1 MENLIKERLELINR
15 AKEIIKNIEISEEE
29 KNVIKE
35 KLIKQFL
42 YEEFV
47 DDYKKPET
55 PIEPELN
62 YTVNI
67 VADLKKG
74 DYKIGDIVTTKGYY
88 AVGDG
93 GEAKYIIQDYNYYL
107 NEWLP
112 FDCRKIGNEYNRLG
126 TDRVLYNSP
135 VDEFGNHTLDNG
147 LIACLLDKENIK
159 PEQYGAKAENNYN
172 NLYHFQHMFAH
183 MKHGKI
189 TFKSNAIYYLGEP
202 TSNNYPTGMKHHQV
216 PYGVYMGG
224 RGCNCIYPTMSN
236 IDGVELIGNNT
247 TLKIMDNRW
256 NSKGYGNDFALLN
269 LFRVI
274 RNLTIHGIKFH
285 NNGLTMDDSH
295 SVENHGI
302 SWKQGNL
309 TNNNGPNA
317 LPTVEDGTIHEISN
331 IEIYDCEF
339 IEGGTRKNV
348 QDVGGDGILIINPME
363 NSHDIN
369 IHNNKFTNWGRWCF
383 AIDLGGNGECIENVK
398 FNDNYCFQDATKNIS
413 LYSGRRG
420 LGWID
425 FEARKCFKNLEVCN
439 NYVDGWHGFAFNGDG
454 KCSENITIKNNI
466 MVNTTTNTVGGKGYP
481 YTYNFYGVQSKNLVF
496 ENNVLTSG
504 PFRFGYTIYNATIR
518 NNKFPSSTDSFGI
531 NGAVGNILIE
541 GNEREDYGR
550 ICSIGINGKIPSY
563 LTEEEKKNLEVNFV
577 FKNNKGGLVG
587 GIVSKEKKG
596 YKKVTLEIKD
606 NEMNSID
613 FMVNN
618 SQLDNDFSF
627 DVSQITNIDTLYAF
641 GCRGAKFNGLTSLNY
656 RGIPNGGGYYKIGD
670 IIAET
675 DNKKL
680 VCNKEG
686 YLYCQGSF
694 KLCESDLVV
703 NSINKTSEL
712 GTARRFVL
720 SDDSVYYVTEKGNIN
735 GQDFPNHKEG
745 FAKWGD
751 ATLLYICERGS
762 YETINKEV

>member
-1 MENLIKERLELINR
+1 MMENLIKERLELINR
-15 AKEIIKNIEISEEE
+15 AKEIVKNIEISEEE
-29 KNVIKE
+29 KNIIKE

-47 DDYKKPET
+47 DDYEKPEA

-62 YTVNI
+62 YIVNT

-74 DYKIGDIVTTKGYY
+74 NYKIGDIVTTKGYY

-107 NEWLP
+107 NTWLP
-112 FDCRKIGNEYNRLG
+112 FDCRKIGYKWGMCDL
-126 TDRVLYNSP
+126 VLKDTT
-135 VDEFGNHTLDNG
+135 VDEYGNHTLDNG
-147 LIACLLDKENIK
+147 LVACLLDKENIK
-159 PEQYGAKAENNYN
+159 PEQYGAKAEKDFN
-172 NLYHFQHMFAH
+172 NLRPFQHMFAH

-189 TFKSNAIYYLGEP
+189 EFKKDAIYYLGEP
-202 TSNNYPTGMKHHQV
+202 LTNDYPEGLAHHIV
-216 PYGVYMGG
+216 PYAPYMAG
-224 RGCNCIYPTMSN
+224 RSCCCIYPTMAN
-236 IDGVELIGNNT
+236 IDRVELVGDNS

-285 NNGLTMDDSH
+285 NNGLTMDGTH

-302 SWKQGNL
+302 CWKAGNV
-309 TNNNGPNA
+309 TIDGGRTA
-317 LPTVEDGTIHEISN
+317 PTVKDGTVHEISN
-331 IEIYDCEF
+331 VEIYDCEF

-369 IHNNKFTNWGRWCF
+369 IHDNKFINWGRWCF

-398 FNDNYCFQDATKNIS
+398 FNNNHCFQDASKNTS
-413 LYSGRRG
+413 SYGGCRG

-425 FEARKCFKNLEVCN
+425 FEAKKCFKNLEVCN
-439 NYVDGWHGFAFNGDG
+439 NYVDGWHGFAFNGAG
-454 KCSENITIKNNI
+454 KVSENVTIKNNI
-466 MVNTTTNTVGGKGYP
+466 MTNTTVNTVGSKGYP
-481 YTYNFYGVQSKNLVF
+481 YTYNFYGVQPKNLVF
-496 ENNVLTSG
+496 ENNTITPGSIK
-504 PFRFGYTIYNATIR
+504 FGYTFYNAIIR
-518 NNKFPSSTDSFGI
+518 NNKFPSTTDAFGI
-531 NGAVGNILIE
+531 NGAVGNIIIE
-541 GNEREDYGR
+541 GNEREDRGK
-550 ICSIGINGKIPSY
+550 ICSIEIEGNLPDY
-563 LTEEEKKNLEVNFV
+563 LTEEEKENLEVNLV
-577 FKNNKGGLVG
+577 FRNNKGGLVG
-587 GIVSKEKKG
+587 GVVNKEKRG
-596 YKKVTLEIKD
+596 YRKVTLEIKG
-606 NEMNSID
+606 NEMNGID
-613 FMVNN
+613 FMANN
-618 SQLDNDFSF
+618 SHLDNDFSF
-627 DVSQITNIDTLYAF
+627 DVSQITNIDTLAAF
-641 GCRGAKFNGLTSLNY
+641 GCRGAKFNGLTTLNY
-656 RGIPNGGGYYKIGD
+656 RGIPNGGGYYKVGD

-675 DNKKL
+675 DSKKL

-686 YLYCQGSF
+686 YLFCQGSF
-694 KLCESDLVV
+694 LLCESDSVV
-703 NSINKTSEL
+703 SSINKTSEL
-712 GTARRFVL
+712 GTGRRFVL

-751 ATLLYICERGS
+751 ATLLYICERGN

>member
-1 MENLIKERLELINR
+1 MKNLIKERIEIINQ
-15 AKEIIKNIEISEEE
+15 IKNILSGLILTEEDLLNT
-29 KNVIKE
+29 KKV
-35 KLIKQFL
+35 LINNFL
-42 YEEFV
+42 YEEYVEKEPIKYEV
-47 DDYKKPET
+47 DTVLDMKK
-55 PIEPELN
+55 IN
-62 YTVNI
+62 
-67 VADLKKG
+67 
-74 DYKIGDIVTTKGYY
+74 YKIGDIVTTKGYY
-88 AVGDG
+88 AAGDG

-107 NEWLP
+107 NTWLP
-112 FDCRKIGNEYNRLG
+112 FDCRKIGNEYNKLG
-126 TDRVLYNSP
+126 TDRVLYASP
-135 VDEFGNHTLDNG
+135 VDEYGNHTLNNG
-147 LIACLLDKENIK
+147 LVACLFDKEDIK

-189 TFKSNAIYYLGEP
+189 TFKSNATYYLGEP

-256 NSKGYGNDFALLN
+256 NSKRYGNDFALLN

-274 RNLTIHGIKFH
+274 RNLTIYGIKFH

-309 TNNNGPNA
+309 TSNNGSNS
-317 LPTVEDGTIHEISN
+317 LPTVEDGTMQEISN
-331 IEIYDCEF
+331 VEIYNCEF
-339 IEGGTRKNV
+339 IEGGTRKNI

-369 IHNNKFTNWGRWCF
+369 IHNNKFINWGRWCF

-398 FNDNYCFQDATKNIS
+398 FNNNYCFQDASKNTS
-413 LYSGRRG
+413 LYGGCRG

-425 FEARKCFKNLEVCN
+425 FEARKCFKNLEVCD
-439 NYVDGWHGFAFNGDG
+439 NYVDGWHGFAFNGAG
-454 KCSENITIKNNI
+454 KVSENVTIKNNI
-466 MVNTTTNTVGGKGYP
+466 MTSTTVNTVGSKGYP
-481 YTYNFYGVQSKNLVF
+481 YTYNFYGVQPKNLVF
-496 ENNVLTSG
+496 ENNTITPGSIK
-504 PFRFGYTIYNATIR
+504 FGYTFYNAIIR
-518 NNKFPSSTDSFGI
+518 NNKFASTTDSFGI
-531 NGAVGNILIE
+531 NGAVGDIIIE
-541 GNEREDYGR
+541 GNKREDYGK
-550 ICSIGINGKIPSY
+550 ICSIGISGELPDY
-563 LTEEEKKNLEVNFV
+563 LTEEKENLEVNFI

-587 GIVSKEKKG
+587 EIVNKEKRG

-606 NEMNSID
+606 NEMNRID

-627 DVSQITNIDTLYAF
+627 DLSQIRNINTLYAF

-656 RGIPNGGGYYKIGD
+656 RGIPNGGGYYKVGD

-694 KLCESDLVV
+694 QLCESDLVV
-703 NSINKTSEL
+703 SSISKTSEL

-720 SDDSVYYVTEKGNIN
+720 TDDSVYYVTKKGNIN

-745 FAKWGD
+745 FAKWGE
-751 ATLLYICERGS
+751 ATLLYVCKRGN
-762 YETINKEV
+762 YETINK

>member
-47 DDYKKPET
+47 DDYEKPET

-62 YTVNI
+62 YIVNT

-74 DYKIGDIVTTKGYY
+74 DYKIGDIVTTKGYHT
-88 AVGDG
+88 VGDG

-107 NEWLP
+107 NTWLP
-112 FDCRKIGNEYNRLG
+112 IDCRKIGYKYNKLG
-126 TDRVLYNSP
+126 TDLMLMDTL
-135 VDEFGNHTLDNG
+135 VDEYGNHTLNNG
-147 LIACLLDKENIK
+147 FVACLFDKENIK
-159 PEQYGAKAENNYN
+159 PEQYGAKSEKDFN
-172 NLYHFQHMFAH
+172 NLRPFQHMFAH

-189 TFKSNAIYYLGEP
+189 EFKKDATYYLGEP
-202 TSNNYPTGMKHHQV
+202 LTNNYPEGLCHHQV
-216 PYGVYMGG
+216 PYAPYMGG
-224 RGCNCIYPTMSN
+224 RSCNCIYPIMAN
-236 IDGVELIGNNT
+236 IDGVELVGDNS

-285 NNGLTMDDSH
+285 NNGLTMDGTH

-302 SWKQGNL
+302 CWKAGNV
-309 TNNNGPNA
+309 TIDGGRTA
-317 LPTVEDGTIHEISN
+317 PTVEDGTVHELSN
-331 IEIYDCEF
+331 VEIYNCEF

-348 QDVGGDGILIINPME
+348 QDVGGDGILFINPMG
-363 NSHDIN
+363 NSHNIN

-398 FNDNYCFQDATKNIS
+398 FNNNYCFQDATKNTS
-413 LYSGRRG
+413 LYGGCRG

-425 FEARKCFKNLEVCN
+425 FEARKCFKNLEVCD
-439 NYVDGWHGFAFNGDG
+439 NYVDGWHGFAFNGNG
-454 KCSENITIKNNI
+454 KCSENITIRNNI
-466 MVNTTTNTVGGKGYP
+466 FTSTTKNTVGSKGYP
-481 YTYNFYGVQSKNLVF
+481 YTYNFYGVQAKNLIF
-496 ENNVLTSG
+496 ENNVLTPGSIK
-504 PFRFGYTIYNATIR
+504 FGYTFYNAIIR
-518 NNKFPSSTDSFGI
+518 NNKFPSTTDAFGI
-531 NGAVGNILIE
+531 NGAVGNIIIE
-541 GNEREDYGR
+541 GNEREDHGI
-550 ICSIGINGKIPSY
+550 ICAIGIKGDLPNY
-563 LTEEEKKNLEVNFV
+563 LTEEEKGNLEANLIFR
-577 FKNNKGGLVG
+577 NNKGGLVG
-587 GIVSKEKKG
+587 GVVNKEKRG
-596 YKKVTLEIKD
+596 YKKVTLEIRG
-606 NEMNSID
+606 NEMSRID
-613 FMVNN
+613 FIVNN

-627 DVSQITNIDTLYAF
+627 DVSQIINIDTLYAF

-656 RGIPNGGGYYKIGD
+656 RGIPNGGGYYKVGD

-703 NSINKTSEL
+703 SSINKTSEL

-720 SDDSVYYVTEKGNIN
+720 TDDSVYYVTKKGNIN

-745 FAKWGD
+745 EANWGE

-762 YETINKEV
+762 YETINK

>member
-1 MENLIKERLELINR
+1 MMEKLIKERLELINR
-15 AKEIIKNIEISEEE
+15 AKEIVKNTEVSEEE

-47 DDYKKPET
+47 DDYEKPET

-62 YTVNI
+62 YIVNT

-88 AVGDG
+88 SVDDG
-93 GEAKYIIQDYNYYL
+93 GEAKYIIQDYGYYL

-112 FDCRKIGNEYNRLG
+112 FDCRKIGNELNRLG
-126 TDRVLYNSP
+126 TDRVLYDSP
-135 VDEFGNHTLDNG
+135 VDEHGNHTLNNG
-147 LIACLLDKENIK
+147 LVACLFDKEDIK
-159 PEQYGAKAENNYN
+159 PEQYGAKAEDNYN
-172 NLYHFQHMFAH
+172 NLYHFQYMFAH

-189 TFKSNAIYYLGEP
+189 TFKSDATYYLGEP

-224 RGCNCIYPTMSN
+224 RGCSGIYPTMSN

-285 NNGLTMDDSH
+285 NNGLTMDS
-295 SVENHGI
+295 SQSLENHGI

-309 TNNNGPNA
+309 TSNNGFNT
-317 LPTVEDGTIHEISN
+317 LPTIEDGTVQEISN
-331 IEIYDCEF
+331 VEIYDCEF
-339 IEGGTRKNV
+339 IEGGTRANV

-398 FNDNYCFQDATKNIS
+398 FNNNYCFQDASKNTS
-413 LYSGRRG
+413 LYGGRRG

-425 FEARKCFKNLEVCN
+425 FEARKCFKNLEVCD
-439 NYVDGWHGFAFNGDG
+439 NYVDGWHGFAFNGNG
-454 KCSENITIKNNI
+454 KCSENITIRNNI
-466 MVNTTTNTVGGKGYP
+466 FTSTTKNTVGSKGYP
-481 YTYNFYGVQSKNLVF
+481 YTYNFYGVQAKNLIF
-496 ENNVLTSG
+496 ENNVLTPGSIK
-504 PFRFGYTIYNATIR
+504 FGYTFYNAIIR
-518 NNKFPSSTDSFGI
+518 NNKFPSTTDAFGI
-531 NGAVGNILIE
+531 NGAVGNMIIE
-541 GNEREDYGR
+541 GNEREDRGK
-550 ICSIGINGKIPSY
+550 ICSIGIEGNLPNY
-563 LTEEEKKNLEVNFV
+563 LTEEEKENLEVNLIFR
-577 FKNNKGGLVG
+577 NNKGGLIG
-587 GIVSKEKKG
+587 GVVNKEKRG
-596 YKKVTLEIKD
+596 YKKVTLEIKG
-606 NEMNSID
+606 NEMNGID
-613 FMVNN
+613 FIVNN
-618 SQLDNDFSF
+618 SHLDNDFSF
-627 DVSQITNIDTLYAF
+627 DVSQIINIDTLAAF

-656 RGIPNGGGYYKIGD
+656 KGIPNGGGYYKVGD

-694 KLCESDLVV
+694 KLCESDLVAS
-703 NSINKTSEL
+703 SISKTSEL
-712 GTARRFVL
+712 GTARRFIL
-720 SDDSVYYVTEKGNIN
+720 SDDSVYYVTKKGNIN
-735 GQDFPNHKEG
+735 GQGFPNHKEG
-745 FAKWGD
+745 EANWGE

-762 YETINKEV
+762 YETINK

>member
-15 AKEIIKNIEISEEE
+15 AKEIVKNIEISEEE
-29 KNVIKE
+29 KNIIKE

-47 DDYKKPET
+47 DDYEKPEA
-55 PIEPELN
+55 PIKPELN
-62 YTVNI
+62 YIVNT

-74 DYKIGDIVTTKGYY
+74 NYKIGDIVTTKGYY

-107 NEWLP
+107 NTWLP
-112 FDCRKIGNEYNRLG
+112 FDCRKIGYKWGMCDL
-126 TDRVLYNSP
+126 VLKDTT
-135 VDEFGNHTLDNG
+135 VDEYGNHTLDNG
-147 LIACLLDKENIK
+147 FVACLLDKENIK
-159 PEQYGAKAENNYN
+159 PEQYGAKAEKDFN
-172 NLYHFQHMFAH
+172 NLRPFQHMFAH

-189 TFKSNAIYYLGEP
+189 EFKKDAIYYLGEP
-202 TSNNYPTGMKHHQV
+202 LTNDYPEGLAHHIV
-216 PYGVYMGG
+216 PYAPYMAG
-224 RGCNCIYPTMSN
+224 RSCCCIYPIMAN
-236 IDGVELIGNNT
+236 IDGVELVGDNS

-256 NSKGYGNDFALLN
+256 NSKRYGNDFALLN

-285 NNGLTMDDSH
+285 NNGLTMDGSH

-302 SWKQGNL
+302 CWKAGN
-309 TNNNGPNA
+309 TRIDGDKEG
-317 LPTVEDGTIHEISN
+317 PTVKDGTVHEISN

-369 IHNNKFTNWGRWCF
+369 IHDNKFINWGRWCF

-398 FNDNYCFQDATKNIS
+398 FNNNYCFQDASKNTS
-413 LYSGRRG
+413 SYGGCRG

-425 FEARKCFKNLEVCN
+425 FEAKKSFKNLEVCD
-439 NYVDGWHGFAFNGDG
+439 NYIDGWHGFAFNGAG
-454 KCSENITIKNNI
+454 KVSENVTIKNNI
-466 MVNTTTNTVGGKGYP
+466 MANTTVNTVGSKGYP
-481 YTYNFYGVQSKNLVF
+481 YTYNFYGVQAKNLVF
-496 ENNVLTSG
+496 ENNTITPGSIKL
-504 PFRFGYTIYNATIR
+504 GYTFYNATIR
-518 NNKFPSSTDSFGI
+518 NNKFPSTTDGFGI
-531 NGAVGNILIE
+531 NGAVGDIIIE
-541 GNEREDYGR
+541 GNEREDRGKF
-550 ICSIGINGKIPSY
+550 CSIEIEGNLPDY
-563 LTEEEKKNLEVNFV
+563 LTEEEKENLEVNLIFR
-577 FKNNKGGLVG
+577 NNKGGLVG
-587 GIVSKEKKG
+587 GVVNKEKRG

-606 NEMNSID
+606 NEMNRID
-613 FMVNN
+613 FIVNN
-618 SQLDNDFSF
+618 SQLNNDFSF
-627 DVSQITNIDTLYAF
+627 DVSQITNIDTLVAF
-641 GCRGAKFNGLTSLNY
+641 GCRGVKFNGLTTLNY
-656 RGIPNGGGYYKIGD
+656 RGIPNGGGYYKVGD

-675 DNKKL
+675 DSKKL

-686 YLYCQGSF
+686 YLFCQGSF
-694 KLCESDLVV
+694 LLCESDSVV
-703 NSINKTSEL
+703 SSINKTSEL
-712 GTARRFVL
+712 GTGRRFIL

-751 ATLLYICERGS
+751 ATLLYICERGN

>member
-1 MENLIKERLELINR
+1 MMENLIKERLELINR
-15 AKEIIKNIEISEEE
+15 AKEIVKNIEISEEE
-29 KNVIKE
+29 KNIIKE

-47 DDYKKPET
+47 DDYEKPEA

-62 YTVNI
+62 YIVNT

-74 DYKIGDIVTTKGYY
+74 NYKIGDIVTTKGYY

-107 NEWLP
+107 NTWLP
-112 FDCRKIGNEYNRLG
+112 FDCRKIGYKWGMCDL
-126 TDRVLYNSP
+126 VLKDTT
-135 VDEFGNHTLDNG
+135 VDEYGNHTLDNG
-147 LIACLLDKENIK
+147 LVACLLDKENIK
-159 PEQYGAKAENNYN
+159 PEQYGAKAEKNFN
-172 NLYHFQHMFAH
+172 NLRPFQHMFAH

-189 TFKSNAIYYLGEP
+189 EFKKDAIYYLGEP
-202 TSNNYPTGMKHHQV
+202 LTNDYPEGLAHHIV
-216 PYGVYMGG
+216 PYAPYMAG
-224 RGCNCIYPTMSN
+224 RSCCCIYPIMAN
-236 IDGVELIGNNT
+236 IDGVELVGDNS

-309 TNNNGPNA
+309 TSCNGFDT
-317 LPTVEDGTIHEISN
+317 LPTVEDGTVHEISN
-331 IEIYDCEF
+331 VEIYNCEF

-348 QDVGGDGILIINPME
+348 QDVGGDGILIINPIE

-398 FNDNYCFQDATKNIS
+398 FNNNYCFQDATKNTS
-413 LYSGRRG
+413 LYGGCRG

-425 FEARKCFKNLEVCN
+425 FEAKKSFKNLEVCD
-439 NYVDGWHGFAFNGDG
+439 NYVDGWHGFAFNGAG
-454 KCSENITIKNNI
+454 KVSENITIKNNI
-466 MVNTTTNTVGGKGYP
+466 MVNTTTNTVGSRGYN
-481 YTYNFYGVQSKNLVF
+481 YTYNFYGVQTKNLVF
-496 ENNVLTSG
+496 ENNTITPGSIK
-504 PFRFGYTIYNATIR
+504 FGYTFYNATIR
-518 NNKFPSSTDSFGI
+518 NNKFPSTTDAFGI
-531 NGAVGNILIE
+531 NGAVGNIIIE
-541 GNEREDYGR
+541 GNEREDRGK
-550 ICSIGINGKIPSY
+550 ICSIEIEGNLPDY
-563 LTEEEKKNLEVNFV
+563 LTEKEKENLEVNLIFR
-577 FKNNKGGLVG
+577 NNKGGLVG
-587 GIVSKEKKG
+587 GVINKEKRG

-606 NEMNSID
+606 NEMKGID
-613 FMVNN
+613 FIVNN
-618 SQLDNDFSF
+618 SHLDNDFSF
-627 DVSQITNIDTLYAF
+627 DVSQITNIDTLAAF
-641 GCRGAKFNGLTSLNY
+641 SCRSAKFNGLTTLNY
-656 RGIPNGGGYYKIGD
+656 RGIPNGGGYYKVGD

-675 DNKKL
+675 DSKKL

-686 YLYCQGSF
+686 YLFCQGSF
-694 KLCESDLVV
+694 LLCDTDMEVKT
-703 NSINKTSEL
+703 INKTSEL
-712 GTARRFVL
+712 GIGRRFIL
-720 SDDSVYYVTEKGNIN
+720 TDDSVYYVTEKGNIN

-751 ATLLYICERGS
+751 ATLLYICERGN
-762 YETINKEV
+762 YEIINK